1 MKPYTIKQLTT
12 TVFPLRVLKSSRP
25 TDGNRHKLYDME
37 TEYWANQYNKHS
49 LKCKAAAISGHEKKT
64 FVIMSYIQKI
74 FLLNFWSHNSSTYR
88 VYHEYSLFSFMPFL
102 GQFLSNKLDIG
113 LFFEVEGWQFVK
125 IKLDF
130 GNGLFH
136 DYL

>member
-49 LKCKAAAISGHEKKT
+49 LKCKAAAISGHEKKKKKT
-64 FVIMSYIQKI
+64 FLQNLFCPDNPSIHEQGFSNE
-74 FLLNFWSHNSSTYR
+74 LLKVTRSCNFVTF
-88 VYHEYSLFSFMPFL
+88 FSNL
-102 GQFLSNKLDIG
+102 TSNPL
-113 LFFEVEGWQFVK
+113 LFFEKSNLNYFFGRYFFKKK
-125 IKLDF
+125 IRFSL
-130 GNGLFH
+130 
-136 DYL
+136 